1 MGNFPTILLL
11 NTAWIEWGG
20 TTLIA
25 ALVFIE
31 TGFLLGLVVPGGETL
46 LFTAGLLTGVRT
58 LSLPVLALIGVLVLA
73 AILGD
78 LTGYFIGHKLG
89 DRLHQLPD
97 SFLFK
102 RRYLEKSDTFY
113 QKHPRRALLVGRFLP
128 IIRTFNPLLA
138 ASSGMPLPRFLLLTA
153 TSCVAYVASLVLA
166 GYWLGQQFPQIGHY
180 VEYIFLGVVVL
191 VIGTLVVQR
200 LREPKEQT
208 NVGKAS

>member
-1 MGNFPTILLL
+1 MDNFSTILVQ

-73 AILGD
+73 AIAGD
-78 LTGYFIGHKLG
+78 LTGYFIGRKLG

-97 SFLFK
+97 TFLFK
-102 RRYLEKSDTFY
+102 RRYLDKSDLFY
-113 QKHPRRALLVGRFLP
+113 QKHPRQALLVGRFLP
-128 IIRTFNPLLA
+128 IVRTFNPLLA
-138 ASSGMPLPRFLLLTA
+138 ASSGMPLPRFLVLTA
-153 TSCVAYVASLVLA
+153 ISCVAYVSSLVLA
-166 GYWLGQQFPQIGHY
+166 GYWLGQRFPQVGQY
-180 VEYIFLGVVVL
+180 VEYIFLGVVIL
-191 VIGTLVVQR
+191 VISTLVVQR
-200 LREPKEQT
+200 FRE
-208 NVGKAS
+208 A